1 MMHRIGPE
9 RCEPKPRRSYLRIKA
24 AYFTNVGNVR
34 SRNEDGLLLDHK
46 LVAGT
51 NMISPVLSEDPGDKH
66 TLIVVD
72 GLGGHVGGELATR
85 TVLEAFRRNRNRL
98 VDDRSLLDVIGRC
111 KNALNRKVK
120 TDPELFSLG
129 ATTAGVVIGHGIT
142 AFNCGDC
149 RVYHISEN
157 SLRRV
162 TQDHSIV
169 QELFEQ
175 GEIAEEDI
183 RHHPHKNIVT
193 SCLVGNLDSESP
205 EVFMCD
211 VSVKSGDRFLICSD
225 GVWESIDGAEL
236 SRIMAHHPIEEAA
249 NMLAQKVMEY
259 GARDNVTFIMAES
272 V

>member
-1 MMHRIGPE
+1 MKIR
-9 RCEPKPRRSYLRIKA
+9 A

-34 SRNEDGLLLDHK
+34 SRNEDGMLLDHE

-51 NMISPVLSEDPGDKH
+51 NMTTTAFAAMNGDKH

-85 TVLEAFRRNRNRL
+85 TVLEAFKRNRNRL
-98 VDDRSLLDVIGRC
+98 VDNRSLIDVIGKC
-111 KNALNRKVK
+111 KSALNRKVK
-120 TDPELFSLG
+120 TDSDLFSLG
-129 ATTAGVVIGHGIT
+129 ATTAGIVISNDHGIT

-149 RVYHISEN
+149 RVYHMSDGN
-157 SLRRV
+157 LRRV
-162 TQDHSIV
+162 TKDHSVV

-175 GEIAEEDI
+175 GEITEEDI

-193 SCLVGNLDSESP
+193 SCLVGNLERKAPNVFTCEVLVESG
-205 EVFMCD
+205 E
-211 VSVKSGDRFLICSD
+211 RLLICSD

-236 SRIMAHHPIEEAA
+236 SGIIAQHPIQEAA
-249 NMLAQKVMEY
+249 IILAEKVMEY
-259 GARDNVTFIMAES
+259 GARDNVTFIIAEI